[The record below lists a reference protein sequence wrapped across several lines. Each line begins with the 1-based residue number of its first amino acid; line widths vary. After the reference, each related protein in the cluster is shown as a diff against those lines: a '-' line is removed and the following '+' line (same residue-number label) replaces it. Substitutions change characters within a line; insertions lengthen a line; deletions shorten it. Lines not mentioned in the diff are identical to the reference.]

1 MRGSRSFLL
10 CWPVSP
16 ERSERASCPRGRG
29 RANLAAAFWGWMELG
44 PPVSLMGVQA
54 ARQSVLSCAWGPH
67 PETPSTLGAGD
78 ASVFTPSTPCAL
90 DSIWN
95 LAGEELNDVLPPA
108 ASSLVLSATAE
119 TAESKSLLDG
129 REKK

>member
-67 PETPSTLGAGD
+67 PEVRWVTYSRGKASLFGCEGRVGIFILFGTGEGVWGSHCKLASHPQFLGTTCTLIIRG
-78 ASVFTPSTPCAL
+78 V
-90 DSIWN
+90 
-95 LAGEELNDVLPPA
+95 
-108 ASSLVLSATAE
+108 
-119 TAESKSLLDG
+119 
-129 REKK
+129 